1 MDMPWKML
9 TSPDRSREYLAL
21 LTFLPLE
28 RYVQIPRFLS
38 FTFRIQS
45 QLART
50 PGVIGYALRA
60 KPWVKNF
67 WTLSVWESDQAL
79 MDFVRNDPHA
89 LAMASIVMG
98 PTSFTRWKIAGADVP
113 PGWDDAM
120 RRSKEKANG

>member
-9 TSPDRSREYLAL
+9 ATHDRSREYLAL
-21 LTFLPLE
+21 LTYLPLE
-28 RYVQIPRFLS
+28 RYAQIPRFFS
-38 FTFRIQS
+38 FTFRIQR

-50 PGVIGYALRA
+50 SGVIGYALRA
-60 KPWVKNF
+60 KPFSKNF
-67 WTLSVWESDQAL
+67 WTLSVWQNEQAL

-98 PTSFTRWKIAGADVP
+98 PTNFTRWKIAGADLP

-120 RRSKEKANG
+120 RRSKERVNG